1 MSCWNDVEYDTI
13 LKQTYILKIIQD
25 DEYLICD
32 VGIYIFLQ
40 IYKKNVF
47 LLLTNFKTRQSVYK
61 IMSCWTDVKSDT
73 ILKQT
78 YILMIIQ
85 DDKYLICVVGLYL
98 FLRISD
104 FNTRLYYYVVNQK
117 RPTDGS
123 IKHFFMKSMMVN
135 LSYIRRILDNFHILV
150 LLDLSIQL
158 MKW

>member
-1 MSCWNDVEYDTI
+1 M
-13 LKQTYILKIIQD
+13 LKWCGIWHYPKTNLYLKNHTRWWIPNMWRRN
-25 DEYLICD
+25 LH
-32 VGIYIFLQ
+32 FLANLQ
-40 IYKKNVF
+40 KMF
-47 LLLTNFKTRQSVYK
+47 LFFLRISKHDSTVYK

-117 RPTDGS
+117 D
-123 IKHFFMKSMMVN
+123 
-135 LSYIRRILDNFHILV
+135 RRMAESNISSWNQWWWIYHIFV
-150 LLDLSIQL
+150 GYWIIFIF
-158 MKW
+158 

>member
-1 MSCWNDVEYDTI
+1 M
-13 LKQTYILKIIQD
+13 LKWCGIWHYPKTNLYLKNHTRWWIPNMWRRN
-25 DEYLICD
+25 LH
-32 VGIYIFLQ
+32 FLANLQ
-40 IYKKNVF
+40 KMF
-47 LLLTNFKTRQSVYK
+47 LFFLRISKHDSTVYK

-117 RPTDGS
+117 RPTDSS

-135 LSYIRRILDNFHILV
+135 LSYIRRILDNFHIFV